1 MKNLTNIIDF
11 KGIHITEEGLIHL
24 SYATSDEGVL
34 FHVSMGVSVDGDT
47 TTFGAEDFDIISKDI
62 RKKYSPVEVLKFI
75 KTDLQGYGKL
85 LSQIVLTIA
94 SLEEKVGET
103 VCCIDPLFGIQK
115 FYNFEGNSVATSTN
129 IFDED
134 ELELYKMFEELF
146 IPSNDGESMIRFS

>member
-47 TTFGAEDFDIISKDI
+47 TTFGAENFDIISKDI

-85 LSQIVLTIA
+85 LSQIVLSID
-94 SLEEKVGET
+94 SIEDKIGEKVA
-103 VCCIDPLFGIQK
+103 CIDLLHGIQK
-115 FYNFEGNSVATSTN
+115 FYDMEGNSVATSTN
-129 IFDED
+129 VLDED
-134 ELELYKMFEELF
+134 EFELYKILEQLF
-146 IPSNDGESMIRFS
+146 MPS